1 MRDTIQ
7 KRQNEEHML
16 KIQCS
21 ARGYYNNAE
30 RIGKLAWLF
39 CLISAAS
46 LIIPESVPLV
56 CQLTIPVIADIAALL
71 LSKKQDESVEKAA
84 LFRAYFDAY
93 VLGINDRYKQY
104 ERDKIVGDAREYCGK
119 HRKKSSVQI
128 TTTGFDTPPGVKDW
142 YDLMGEREYQND
154 DEVVF
159 ECQKQNVWWEE
170 RLSKTR
176 IRVLVAVSGILLLLI
191 MY

>member
-71 LSKKQDESVEKAA
+71 LSKKQDPKDLPQEQPSADYYSAVLTAKLSVRPKQFFYSSFYLDSAFSVA
-84 LFRAYFDAY
+84 LSLPSASVDA
-93 VLGINDRYKQY
+93 
-104 ERDKIVGDAREYCGK
+104 
-119 HRKKSSVQI
+119 
-128 TTTGFDTPPGVKDW
+128 
-142 YDLMGEREYQND
+142 
-154 DEVVF
+154 
-159 ECQKQNVWWEE
+159 
-170 RLSKTR
+170 
-176 IRVLVAVSGILLLLI
+176 
-191 MY
+191 